1 MKYNRAAISKISQKG
16 KSTYVILTNSN
27 FHETPR
33 PAKARMFFSIQK
45 LLFQPSKTPG
55 KERKECKE
63 EEENK
68 AFETH
73 SACSGCFHAPCLG
86 HGKDTNSK
94 HRVAAVNVTSARAAR
109 SEFVKFA
116 TSALFSNFHFTNH
129 ESIPSLLDAFSNFA
143 EAFPQYHETQKA
155 DYIRESEYSHLDDH
169 VCLDYSGV
177 NLFSH
182 AQMIQSIASSS
193 SCPPPPPAWQ
203 PPFFSVSYKS
213 ASLKSEVQ
221 YGEKDRGFEFAV
233 RKRIMSF
240 LKISGEDYG
249 VVCTANRTAAFRLL
263 GETYPFQSNKRLL
276 TVYDYE
282 SEAVSAMVESA
293 EKRGAKIMSASFS
306 WPGMRIQT
314 AKMKKM
320 LSKRNTEKK
329 GGLLVFPHMSRMTG
343 VRYPY
348 LWMKLARENGWHVI
362 LDACTLGPKDMDT
375 LGITLIQPDFIICSF
390 FKVFGENPSG
400 FATLFIKKSS
410 KEVLQTSVLARSI
423 GMVSIVRAGKLSNLP
438 AEEQDTTSSFSG
450 PIPVSSKQ
458 NQSEKYEEGDASETD
473 ELPGS
478 AAVEQEVQEQ
488 EEEEYNQLEEE
499 EEKEKQEEEEEELSS
514 EIVEVMRDS
523 TTRYNEEKENQV
535 ELEFNGLDHAD
546 SLGLLLIHNR
556 LRCITNWLVIA
567 LMKLQHPH
575 SDNGNSLVK
584 IYGPRVKF
592 DRGPALAFNV
602 FDWKGEKVNP
612 LLVQKLADRSNI
624 SLSCGFLHKIMFS
637 EKYEQVKEAVLEE
650 RVHENVVVSGTK
662 KKEIQNLGIAV
673 VNASFGY
680 LANFEDAYRLWAF
693 VAKFLDA
700 DFVEKER
707 WTYVALNQK
716 MIEL

>member
-1 MKYNRAAISKISQKG
+1 
-16 KSTYVILTNSN
+16 
-27 FHETPR
+27 
-33 PAKARMFFSIQK
+33 MFFSIHK
-45 LLFQPSKTPG
+45 FLFQPSKTQ
-55 KERKECKE
+55 RKETKDSKGE
-63 EEENK
+63 EKNEAEEK
-68 AFETH
+68 L
-73 SACSGCFHAPCLG
+73 SPCLGCLNGPCLG
-86 HGKDTNSK
+86 HDEHTNSK
-94 HRVAAVNVTSARAAR
+94 HRVAAINVTSARAAR
-109 SEFVKFA
+109 SDFAKFT
-116 TSALFSNFHFTNH
+116 TSTLFSNSHFTNH
-129 ESIPSLLDAFSNFA
+129 ESIPSLLDSFFHFA
-143 EAFPQYHETQKA
+143 EAFPLYHETQLA
-155 DYIRESEYSHLDDH
+155 DDIRESEYGHLADH

-182 AQMIQSIASSS
+182 AQMNQSIATSSS
-193 SCPPPPPAWQ
+193 SPPPPSAWR
-203 PPFFSVSYKS
+203 PPFFSISYKS
-213 ASLKSEVQ
+213 ASLKSEVK
-221 YGEKDRGFEFAV
+221 YGEKDSGFEFAI

-249 VVCTANRTAAFRLL
+249 IVCTANRTAAFRLL

-293 EKRGAKIMSASFS
+293 EKRGAKVMSASFS

-320 LSKRNTEKK
+320 LSKRKTEKK
-329 GGLLVFPHMSRMTG
+329 RGLLVFPHMSRMTG

-390 FKVFGENPSG
+390 FKVFGENPAG
-400 FATLFIKKSS
+400 FAALFIKKSS
-410 KEVLQTSVLARSI
+410 KEVLQTSILARSI
-423 GMVSIVRAGKLSNLP
+423 GMVSIVRAGKLSDLP
-438 AEEQDTTSSFSG
+438 EEEVDTTSSFSG
-450 PIPVSSKQ
+450 PIPSNSKQ
-458 NQSEKYEEGDASETD
+458 KQSEIYEEGETSE
-473 ELPGS
+473 PGGPPVS
-478 AAVEQEVQEQ
+478 TEA
-488 EEEEYNQLEEE
+488 EEE
-499 EEKEKQEEEEEELSS
+499 EEDKEQQEAYEYKEEKEEEEEEELSS
-514 EIVEVMRDS
+514 EIAEVLRK
-523 TTRYNEEKENQV
+523 TTKHNSEEIENQV
-535 ELEFNGLDHAD
+535 EVEFNGLDHAD
-546 SLGLLLIHNR
+546 SLGLRVIHNR

-567 LMKLQHPH
+567 LTKLQHPH
-575 SDNGNSLVK
+575 SENGNSLVK

-612 LLVQKLADRSNI
+612 VLVQKLADRSNI
-624 SLSCGFLHKIMFS
+624 SLSCGFLQKIEFL
-637 EKYEQVKEAVLEE
+637 EKYEHLKDTVLEE
-650 RVHENVVVSGTK
+650 RVLENTIVSDNK
-662 KKEIQNLGIAV
+662 KKEDHNLGIAV

-707 WTYVALNQK
+707 WRYVALNQK